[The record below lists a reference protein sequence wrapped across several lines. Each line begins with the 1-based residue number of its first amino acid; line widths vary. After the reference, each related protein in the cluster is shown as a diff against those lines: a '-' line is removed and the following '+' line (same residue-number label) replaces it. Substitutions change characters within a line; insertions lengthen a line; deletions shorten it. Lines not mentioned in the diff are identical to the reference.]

1 MAPQFGA
8 ISFFNNIMTL
18 DRTLAPSYQAFQEIS
33 LPQMQTIILKNEQP
47 LYVIDTATQP
57 VIRFELFFNAGN
69 KFEEK
74 TGQSFFCNKML
85 AEGTSKFSSTEMA
98 ESFATIGYFYEFSQG
113 AERASITLNGLTK
126 HFQKAVEILI
136 EILSDSIFPE
146 KELQNLKTISLQQIL
161 VNNEKTA
168 YIASQIFKEEIFG
181 KNHYIGRSIKEAD
194 IELISPF
201 DLVSF
206 YEKYYKEK
214 EFKIVVAGQINADI
228 IQIIENSFGLLE
240 VNFET
245 KDHEKEANARYE
257 GKQILIEKEGALQS
271 SIRIGRRAISRTHP
285 DYFALKVCNTI
296 LGGYFG
302 SRLMKNI
309 REEKGYTYGIS
320 SSHLPLPK
328 FGYLLIGTDVKREFT
343 QNTIDEIFKEITT
356 LQQNKVPADELEVV
370 KNFLSGDFAGSVNS
384 PFDIADKHKTILF
397 EHLESTFFNNYVSQ
411 IQKITS
417 DQVLE
422 MANKY
427 FKREDLIE
435 IVVGGK

>member
-8 ISFFNNIMTL
+8 ISFLNNIMTL
-18 DRTLAPSYQAFQEIS
+18 DRTLAPAYQAFQEIN

-47 LYVIDTATQP
+47 LFVIDTATQP
-57 VIRFELFFNAGN
+57 VIRFEMFFNAGN

-74 TGQSFFCNKML
+74 TGQSYFCNKML
-85 AEGTSKFSSTEMA
+85 AEGTSQFSSA
-98 ESFATIGYFYEFSQG
+98 EIAERFATIGYFYEFSQG

-126 HFQKAVEILI
+126 HFQKAVEILL

-161 VNNEKTA
+161 INNEKTA
-168 YIASQIFKEEIFG
+168 YLASQIFKEELFG
-181 KNHYIGRSIKEAD
+181 PNHYIGRSIKEKD
-194 IELISPF
+194 IELISSF

-206 YEKYYKEK
+206 YNKYYKEK
-214 EFKIVVAGQINADI
+214 EFKIVVAGQINTDI
-228 IQIIENSFGLLE
+228 IQIIEKSFGHLV
-240 VNFET
+240 VNSES
-245 KDHEKEANARYE
+245 KDYEKEANARYE
-257 GKQILIEKEGALQS
+257 GKQILIEKEEALQS
-271 SIRIGRRAISRTHP
+271 SIRIGRRAINRTHS

-343 QNTIDEIFKEITT
+343 QNTIDEIFKEIST
-356 LQQNKVPADELEVV
+356 LQQQKVGDDEMEVV

-384 PFDIADKHKTILF
+384 PFDIADKHKTIIF
-397 EHLESTFFNNYVSQ
+397 EHLESSFFNNYISQ
-411 IQKITS
+411 IQKINS

-427 FKREDLIE
+427 YKKEDLIE